1 MTKNVR
7 SPVRRADDVK
17 GRVPTSPHS
26 RAAWQP
32 KLKPVMCELGART
45 FLIDADLVREFRA
58 RVETS
63 QRHEADVISWLL
75 RLYVGMPHPPKP
87 IKTATTS
94 TTEAN
99 SCRNHNATPRKSFA
113 K

>member
-7 SPVRRADDVK
+7 SPLREVDEIQ
-17 GRVPTSPHS
+17 GRGSVSAQS

-32 KLKPVMCELGART
+32 KRKPVLCELGART
-45 FLIDADLVREFRA
+45 FSVDEDLLREFRA

-75 RLYVGMPHPPKP
+75 RLYVGMPHVPKP
-87 IKTATTS
+87 IKTATNS
-94 TTEAN
+94 TTGAN
-99 SCRNHNATPRKSFA
+99 SCRNPNATPRKSSV